1 MCVGVMSDSEDES
14 QDKQLKIVVIGD
26 GACGKVRAT
35 VAGPRVGRGVEMY
48 MQDKN
53 SNNNRGAPGVNLVCV
68 VEPGHCAVSP
78 GVHGNRRVEG
88 CLAYRC

>member
-35 VAGPRVGRGVEMY
+35 AAGPRVGRGVEMY
-48 MQDKN
+48 MQDKIATT
-53 SNNNRGAPGVNLVCV
+53 G
-68 VEPGHCAVSP
+68 EF
-78 GVHGNRRVEG
+78 RV
-88 CLAYRC
+88 

>member
-35 VAGPRVGRGVEMY
+35 VTESGTWGGNVHAG
-48 MQDKN
+48 QK
-53 SNNNRGAPGVNLVCV
+53 
-68 VEPGHCAVSP
+68 
-78 GVHGNRRVEG
+78 
-88 CLAYRC
+88 